1 MSSLPSIIPPPS
13 IPSTSPSL
21 LSLSPPSWLS
31 PSPLP
36 SSSASLVPPP
46 SPNFLASPPSSLVS
60 PSLLLLSFPAS
71 LSVLPSLL
79 LNSSSPLLLFWI
91 FLSRKLMLDVFNV
104 DLVKYYFLFFN
115 CKSICSFIEYLLLYV
130 NRFLK
135 MLFSLIDVR
144 SIFFPAAVVT
154 NHT

>member
-1 MSSLPSIIPPPS
+1 MSSIISLMSSIIPPPS

-46 SPNFLASPPSSLVS
+46 SPNFLASPPSSLVLLLLS
-60 PSLLLLSFPAS
+60 SLLLLSFPAS
-71 LSVLPSLL
+71 LSVLPWLL

-91 FLSRKLMLDVFNV
+91 FLSRKLMLDVLNV

-135 MLFSLIDVR
+135 MLF
-144 SIFFPAAVVT
+144 
-154 NHT
+154 

>member
-1 MSSLPSIIPPPS
+1 MSLMSSIIPPPS
-13 IPSTSPSL
+13 IPSTSPLL
-21 LSLSPPSWLS
+21 LSLSPSSWLS

-36 SSSASLVPPP
+36 SSWASLVPPP
-46 SPNFLASPPSSLVS
+46 SPNFLASPPSSLVLLLLS
-60 PSLLLLSFPAS
+60 SLLLLSFPAS
-71 LSVLPSLL
+71 LSVLPWLL

-115 CKSICSFIEYLLLYV
+115 CKSIYSFIECLLLYV

-135 MLFSLIDVR
+135 MLF
-144 SIFFPAAVVT
+144 
-154 NHT
+154 